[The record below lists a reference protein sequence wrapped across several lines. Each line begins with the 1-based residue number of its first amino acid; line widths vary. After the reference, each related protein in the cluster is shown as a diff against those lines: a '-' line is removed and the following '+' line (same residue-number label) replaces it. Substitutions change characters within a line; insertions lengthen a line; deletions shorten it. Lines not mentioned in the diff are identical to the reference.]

1 MPDSSSDFVKD
12 FQLNLYQEEIYV
24 FTPKGELRT
33 LPFNATPIDFAFEIH
48 SEVGERA
55 IAAKVN
61 DKMVP
66 LRHKLRNGDQVEII
80 TGSKINL
87 NPDWMDDARYT

>member
-1 MPDSSSDFVKD
+1 M
-12 FQLNLYQEEIYV
+12 
-24 FTPKGELRT
+24 
-33 LPFNATPIDFAFEIH
+33 
-48 SEVGERA
+48 GERA

-87 NPDWMDDARYT
+87 NPDWMDDVVTHKAKSRIRQFIKQKQRKVADIGREIWEKRCAKAKLEIRIKN